1 MKYYFNKNSLALPF
15 ISTTLL
21 SASCSKQNTH
31 INPDFFESKQY
42 FVTQESHENEDAN
55 QNIDDIENED
65 ANQNNDDIENEGA
78 NQNNDANNEEDQN
91 FSDILMKYSLLG
103 VTDIEFIDDN
113 ELLQNPWKIYA
124 TVYVN
129 QKPKE
134 ISFDG
139 KTQEE
144 IEQKFNSFILAYKTD
159 EFLDLENEFNIKI
172 QKISDKETDKF
183 IVTEKNTQKE
193 HTFKTIGDIV
203 TVYSATKKNAAFIA
217 KKAKMLKYILRTVRG
232 KDTRNQVT
240 TFNADDTGKGFVI
253 DGFDDLATALENSGL
268 PKQLELTLKTSIYML
283 FGGAVWLGYEGANEE
298 LHSSLAEH
306 NESVAL
312 IKQIREELLTNLQN
326 EISLQENLL
335 SHLERP
341 NAQEADADI
350 QTYRITSENHRF
362 KIKFVKEILNII
374 NNSKIQDKYDNK
386 KNDKSLKNLR
396 QIIIEHN
403 TSVERILAHKKRRNS
418 QHYHILFENITEVE
432 LVKKIR
438 EADNKKFVLT
448 HLNKLKQYQQELL
461 QGIGNHISSH
471 SVLPN
476 TASGLASMYY
486 GMIAFEIKSFAEIIS
501 HNLNPI
507 SATDSKLLFDWGNGL
522 SNIETVGNAFLSA
535 GQAQMVL
542 AGLSKI
548 FENKKEIKGLKNWIE
563 SISNSQFWK
572 EVQDSE
578 LDNVSKI
585 KILKTKKMVES
596 FYRVKKNWLTA
607 QAVGDVMLTSGQAQM
622 FVSGP
627 LLLGIPVLSGV
638 GAASTILGIVGA
650 QGAEHF
656 IEKNFE
662 FPSAPEN
669 SIEAKICE
677 SSEPDNSDFFKNQ
690 ITKVQNLVELSEQ
703 KTRIRVWQKIYEEVL
718 KNPYKKPD
726 EIISALKHKWKNDKH
741 ILNPAKDT
749 YHQGIYKHTLK
760 NMFNKESPNYK
771 KNVRFIHYAK
781 KLIAEN
787 KNNNQNSS
795 PSIKFISFVTTHLQM
810 INEKIEKKFT
820 DNINQND
827 ADKPLNLQSVLA
839 HQQLNHENTSKI
851 RQIIT
856 FFDEFGLGE
865 ELDRRIVK
873 KVILRNG
880 YLLKKEKDDLEKKE
894 IAKNYLKEVTI
905 KTNKK
910 PWNFPNPLPGFF
922 VYYFPNFYNN
932 NKRSKPIIFSKK
944 NQSIY
949 VFDKSQ
955 YLEDLKNYNEFD
967 SEKQKNIMVFSK
979 LIFDIDSFDNNT
991 DVKFFEKLHHFKNA
1005 FGRELRSVFQLTY
1018 EEVKNTFR
1026 ADALRPIFNG
1036 ITDQIDNYNTPQTLT
1051 SGSENKIFK
1060 NFANTLYRGTEKFS
1074 TAANKFNAGINLFLT
1089 PQSIKQIYQAAT
1101 QNNTKDAIQGS
1112 VSFTLDKADLLLDI
1126 GRNSSSQ
1133 TYWLKHPK
1141 TFQGLGSLHFVIN
1154 TAAAGID
1161 IWQATELYN
1170 NAMETEDLALKQD
1183 LLVNSALT
1191 GATAASS
1198 LGTALLLP
1206 LSAKAGPIGTAI
1218 GFTIM
1223 ATKGT
1228 YNAIRVSQQLRDL
1241 GFDENLITLN
1251 SISHFFGHYQMNED
1265 PKVIRKK
1272 MENHFIEN
1280 TIPTLLEEKN
1290 NAFFANHTN
1299 NLKDSYYFKQIIF
1312 PRISLFIPFS
1322 DTENK
1327 MLCYYLCNTTKIQIP
1342 KPIEDKKH
1350 LCLTNNIYDANKSR
1364 ESEYLHNKHLDL
1376 IKKHHHKL
1384 VVNQPKVPKSPI
1396 GVKYGGFGG
1405 SHIFNETTFC
1415 PLENTSSSMLVANSQ
1430 QQNTFDELAMKSSK
1444 IAEKS
1449 AILYLVG
1456 IGDQG
1461 KHGNMI
1467 STISGEQSSKN
1478 LYVIHPATYA
1488 LQLIGGE
1495 DSDIIEF
1502 FEPLKGVDPN
1512 GKKIGFIDGKKGV
1525 DTISIKNITTQD
1537 PNNLFQISLNPSIKL
1552 DHSFIEVENVENVI
1566 GSNFNDEIVGNEDN
1580 NVLMG
1585 NAGDDSIKSGD
1596 GNDIL
1601 HAGSGADYL
1610 EGGKGKDVYVIFQKD
1625 IEDKK
1630 IKTINNYDEKWDEN
1644 EEENIDAILTDIE
1657 NFVATQVGPDLILSV
1672 LDGATYRP
1680 AIKVLNYFESEHHK
1694 HLILTDLEQN
1704 KKEISKN
1711 LE

>member
-1 MKYYFNKNSLALPF
+1 MKYYLNKNILVFPL
-15 ISTTLL
+15 ISSTFL
-21 SASCSKQNTH
+21 SASCSRQNTH
-31 INPDFFESKQY
+31 INPDIFESKHH
-42 FVTQESHENEDAN
+42 FLRQESYE
-55 QNIDDIENED
+55 
-65 ANQNNDDIENEGA
+65 NDDIMENRDTQ
-78 NQNNDANNEEDQN
+78 QNEDDLKHDKTHKEDQS
-91 FSDILMKYSLLG
+91 FLDILMKYAILG
-103 VTDIEFIDDN
+103 VTDIEYIEDN
-113 ELLQNPWKIYA
+113 EFLQNPWKIYA

-144 IEQKFNSFILAYKTD
+144 IEDKFNSFIFEQKTD
-159 EFLDLENEFNIKI
+159 EFLDIENEFNIKI
-172 QKISDKETDKF
+172 QKISENETDKF

-193 HTFKTIGDIV
+193 HTFKTIADIV

-268 PKQLELTLKTSIYML
+268 PKQLELTLKTSLYML

-306 NESVAL
+306 NESIEL

-326 EISLQENLL
+326 EISIQENLL
-335 SHLERP
+335 RQLQSTNTP
-341 NAQEADADI
+341 EADATI

-374 NNSKIQDKYDNK
+374 NNSKIQEKYDNK

-396 QIIIEHN
+396 QIVIEHN

-418 QHYHILFENITEVE
+418 HHYHILFENMTEVE
-432 LVKKIR
+432 LVRKIR
-438 EADNKKFVLT
+438 EEDNKKFVLT
-448 HLNKLKQYQQELL
+448 HLNKLKQYQKELL
-461 QGIGNHISSH
+461 QGISSHISSH

-476 TASGLASMYY
+476 TNSGLASMYY

-507 SATDSKLLFDWGNGL
+507 TATETTKLFDWGNNL

-542 AGLSKI
+542 AGLSKV

-572 EVQDSE
+572 EVQDSD
-578 LDNVSKI
+578 LDNISKI

-627 LLLGIPVLSGV
+627 LLLGIPILSGV

-669 SIEAKICE
+669 SIEAKIC
-677 SSEPDNSDFFKNQ
+677 DNSEQDNGDFFKNQ
-690 ITKVQNLVELSEQ
+690 IKKVHNLVELSEQ
-703 KTRIRVWQKIYEEVL
+703 KARIRVWQKIYEEIL

-726 EIISALKHKWKNDKH
+726 EITSALKHKWKNDKH

-749 YHQGIYKHTLK
+749 YHHGIYNHILK
-760 NMFNKESPNYK
+760 NMFNNESPNYK

-781 KLIAEN
+781 KLVAEN
-787 KNNNQNSS
+787 KKINENSS
-795 PSIKFISFVTTHLQM
+795 PNLKFISFVTTHFQM
-810 INEKIEKKFT
+810 INERIEKKFT
-820 DNINQND
+820 ENVNQNET
-827 ADKPLNLQSVLA
+827 DKPLNLESVLA
-839 HQQLNHENTSKI
+839 HQRVNFQNTSKI
-851 RQIIT
+851 KQIFT

-873 KVILRNG
+873 KIILRNG
-880 YLLKKEKDDLEKKE
+880 YLLKKETDDLEKKD
-894 IAKNYLKEVTI
+894 IAKHYLKEVSI

-979 LIFDIDSFDNNT
+979 LILDIDSFDNNT
-991 DVKFFEKLHHFKNA
+991 DVKFFEKLHHLKHA

-1036 ITDQIDNYNTPQTLT
+1036 ITEQIDIYNTPQTLT
-1051 SGSENKIFK
+1051 TNSENITFK
-1060 NFANTLYRGTEKFS
+1060 NIANTLYRGTEKFS
-1074 TAANKFNAGINLFLT
+1074 AAANKFNVGINLFLT
-1089 PQSIKQIYQAAT
+1089 PQSINQIYRAAA
-1101 QNNTKDAIQGS
+1101 QNNTKDAILGS
-1112 VSFTLDKADLLLDI
+1112 TSFTLDKVDLLLDI
-1126 GRNSSSQ
+1126 GRNSGSQ
-1133 TYWLKHPK
+1133 TYWLKNPK
-1141 TFQGLGSLHFVIN
+1141 TFQGLCSLQFVIN

-1161 IWQATELYN
+1161 IWQATELYK
-1170 NAMETEDLALKQD
+1170 NAMETEDPALKQD

-1223 ATKGT
+1223 ATQGT
-1228 YNAIRVSQQLRDL
+1228 YNAVRVSQQLRDL

-1290 NAFFANHTN
+1290 KDFFANHAE
-1299 NLKDSYYFKQIIF
+1299 NLKDSYYYKKIIF
-1312 PRISLFIPFS
+1312 PKISLFIPFS
-1322 DTENK
+1322 DTETR
-1327 MLCYYLCNTTKIQIP
+1327 MLCYFLCHTTKSQIP

-1350 LCLTNNIYDANKSR
+1350 LCLTNNTYYAHENKN
-1364 ESEYLHNKHLDL
+1364 SEYLHNLHLDL
-1376 IKKHHHKL
+1376 VKNHHHKL
-1384 VVNQPKVPKSPI
+1384 VVNQPKIPTPPK
-1396 GVKYGGFGG
+1396 GVNYGGFGG

-1415 PLENTSSSMLVANSQ
+1415 PLENTSSSMLVAHSQ
-1430 QQNTFDELAMKSSK
+1430 QQNTFDELAMKSSN

-1449 AILYLVG
+1449 ANLYLVG

-1467 STISGEQSSKN
+1467 NTISGEQNSKN

-1488 LQLIGGE
+1488 LQLIGGD

-1502 FEPLKGVDPN
+1502 FEPLKGRDPN
-1512 GKKIGFIDGKKGV
+1512 GKKIGFIEGRKGI

-1537 PNNLFQISLNPSIKL
+1537 SNTVFQVSLDPSIKL
-1552 DHSFIEVENVENVI
+1552 SYPFIEVEDVENVI
-1566 GSNFNDEIVGNEDN
+1566 GSNFNDEIVGNTDN

-1585 NAGDDSIKSGD
+1585 NAGDDSIKAGD

-1630 IKTINNYDEKWDEN
+1630 IKIINNYDSQWDEN

-1657 NFVATQVGPDLILSV
+1657 NFITTQVGLDLILNV
-1672 LDGATYRP
+1672 LDGETYRP

-1694 HLILTDLEQN
+1694 HLILTDLKQN
-1704 KKEISKN
+1704 EKTI
-1711 LE
+1711 